1 MNNCVGIGN
10 HKLFLLFVLYIFL
23 MCTYAL
29 LLVVA
34 RYAGC
39 LHGGAEDDDEAHCGD
54 GACVLDVIFVAPF
67 FLCCVQPD
75 PTQPDPTRLAHQS
88 ILFLLCTHT
97 HTHTQPRGTCW

>member
-39 LHGGAEDDDEAHCGD
+39 LHGGAEDEDEARCGD
-54 GACVLDVIFVAPF
+54 GAWVLDMILVGPF
-67 FLCCVQPD
+67 FFMLCA
-75 PTQPDPTRLAHQS
+75 TQPNPTGSPNQIVS
-88 ILFLLCTHT
+88 IMHA
-97 HTHTQPRGTCW
+97 

>member
-10 HKLFLLFVLYIFL
+10 HKLFLLFILYIFL

-39 LHGGAEDDDEAHCGD
+39 LHSGGDDEISCGD
-54 GACVLDVIFVAPF
+54 GTLIAAPCSPCVLPGPAYPF
-67 FLCCVQPD
+67 QHCSPRFIDLYARTNQP
-75 PTQPDPTRLAHQS
+75 
-88 ILFLLCTHT
+88 THI
-97 HTHTQPRGTCW
+97 QRRATCWSSFW